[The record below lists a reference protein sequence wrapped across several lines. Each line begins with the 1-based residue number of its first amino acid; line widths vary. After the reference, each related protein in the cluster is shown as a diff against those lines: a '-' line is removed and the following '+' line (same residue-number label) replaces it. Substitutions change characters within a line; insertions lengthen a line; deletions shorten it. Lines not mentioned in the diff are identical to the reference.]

1 MTTKQSTRRS
11 SRRNP
16 KAPGRPSSSSLQ
28 PVTRA
33 NPLPAAFSDMSEKI
47 WDLDEVK
54 AYTIRTVEEILEAR
68 QVPTH
73 QICAPSTEITIPAI
87 EAMRYSPLRREI
99 VALIASTM
107 DRQNAEIAHPSFLTI
122 LQQLTED
129 EIQILAAIP
138 SAGRV
143 LPVANLWLSH
153 SHDHAEILHRNIMPP
168 SIARLCS
175 NKSRLPLYIDNL
187 MRLQLLHEPDG
198 AKISSARVYSN
209 LLRQGFCTRLLE
221 NPEVRRHSTL
231 EKRTIAL
238 SDIGDTFRKMCL
250 V

>member
-1 MTTKQSTRRS
+1 MNVKQSMRRS
-11 SRRNP
+11 SRRTP
-16 KAPGRPSSSSLQ
+16 KTSARRTPTQ
-28 PVTRA
+28 
-33 NPLPAAFSDMSEKI
+33 LPQISRVDALPTAFRDMSENI
-47 WDLDEVK
+47 WEMDAVK

-68 QVPTH
+68 KVPKH
-73 QICAPSTEITIPAI
+73 QICAPSSEITIPAI

-107 DRQNAEIAHPSFLTI
+107 DQQNADAAHPSFLTI

-143 LPVANLWLSH
+143 LPAANLWVNVSN
-153 SHDHAEILHRNIMPP
+153 DHAEILHRNIMPR
-168 SIARLCS
+168 SIADLCR

-187 MRLQLLHEPDG
+187 IRLQLLHEPEG
-198 AKISSARVYSN
+198 AKIGNARVYAN
-209 LLRQGFCTRLLE
+209 LMRQGFCARLLE
-221 NPEVRRHSTL
+221 NPRVRKHSSL

-238 SDIGDTFRKMCL
+238 TDIGDTFRQMCL